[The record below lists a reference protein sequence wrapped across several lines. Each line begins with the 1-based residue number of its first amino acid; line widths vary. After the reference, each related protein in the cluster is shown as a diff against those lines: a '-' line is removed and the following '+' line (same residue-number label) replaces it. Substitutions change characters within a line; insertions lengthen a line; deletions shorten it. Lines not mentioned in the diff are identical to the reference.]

1 MLAYSINMHHLLRSR
16 HMMPVACSKKGG
28 AVAYR
33 FDVAL
38 RGAVRAA
45 FLFIEAASLKRAV
58 SEGSG
63 SRVEDYLDT

>member
-1 MLAYSINMHHLLRSR
+1 
-16 HMMPVACSKKGG
+16 MPVACSKKGG